1 MIDWFI
7 SLSGKGGQ
15 KIREIQS
22 ESGAYIKVCKK
33 VVTVERM
40 IGYKLKVSCDIL
52 LFSLSNFFL
61 YIHAK
66 HKKSLIM
73 SEKSLRPLTS
83 YSDQQCHPW
92 IIHSGHKK
100 KGNDHQLKKLL
111 IVKQVL
117 LASTLEN
124 V

>member
-1 MIDWFI
+1 MIDWLI

-52 LFSLSNFFL
+52 LFSLSKFSL

-66 HKKSLIM
+66 HKKNLMM
-73 SEKSLRPLTS
+73 SEKSLKAFDFLQRPAMSPLNHTLPS
-83 YSDQQCHPW
+83 NKQC
-92 IIHSGHKK
+92 
-100 KGNDHQLKKLL
+100 
-111 IVKQVL
+111 VVL
-117 LASTLEN
+117 S
-124 V
+124 